1 MSDQFDLSFHPLA
14 ELLPP
19 MQGEELQ
26 LLVDDIALRGLR
38 HAIVLYQ
45 GSILDGRSRYLACKK
60 LDIEPLTVAYTGN
73 DPLGEVVSV
82 NYRRGHKTES
92 QRAMAAAKL
101 ADGAWGGDRR
111 SEFHQVAN
119 LRLDQAAKMFG
130 VSERSISSARV
141 VLEAAKAANPPFP
154 KLASAV
160 ERGRIRVSPAANL
173 SAKPLDFQEGVI
185 DKLDSIPEM
194 KLTEA
199 LRLTHK
205 ERLPAKI
212 AALPDGQYRVI
223 YADPPWRYD
232 DARNTG
238 DHRQSTGALDHYNV
252 EGLEKLKELDV
263 QSIAAP
269 DCVLFCWATFPLFED
284 ALKLVEAWGFTYKTA
299 FVWDKGHGSF
309 GNYHDAEA
317 ELLIVATCGSNIT
330 PDIDKKE
337 KQIQQFARGK
347 HSAKPDEWRQM
358 IDRLYALGP
367 RVILFHRGPCPKGWA
382 VWGAEAA
389 DEEQAA

>member
-1 MSDQFDLSFHPLA
+1 MSEYAFHPLA

-38 HAIVLYQ
+38 HAIILYQ
-45 GSILDGRSRYLACKK
+45 GAILDGRSRYLACKK
-60 LDIEPLTVAYTGN
+60 LGIEPLTAASTSNN
-73 DPLGEVVSV
+73 DETALLEVVSV

-92 QRAMAAAKL
+92 QRAMAAAK
-101 ADGAWGGDRR
+101 
-111 SEFHQVAN
+111 VAN
-119 LRLDQAAKMFG
+119 APEGRPSVTTAIA
-130 VSERSISSARV
+130 V
-141 VLEAAKAANPPFP
+141 VTQDEAAKLFNVSVDSLQRARAVLAAAQASDPPFL

-160 ERGRIRVSPAANL
+160 ERGRVRVSPASNL
-173 SAKPLDFQEGVI
+173 SAKPLDFQEAVI
-185 DKLDSIPEM
+185 DKLDADPDL

-199 LRLTHK
+199 LRQTHK
-205 ERLPAKI
+205 ERLPGKI
-212 AALPDGQYRVI
+212 AALPNGQYRVI
-223 YADPPWRYD
+223 YADPPWRYN

-238 DHRQSTGALDHYNV
+238 DHRQSTGALDHYND
-252 EGLEKLKELDV
+252 ETLEKLKTLDMK
-263 QSIAAP
+263 SIAAP

-284 ALKLVEAWGFTYKTA
+284 ALEVVESWGFTYKTA

-317 ELLIVATCGSNIT
+317 ELLIVATSGSNIT
-330 PDIDKKE
+330 PDVDKKE

-358 IDRLYALGP
+358 IDRLYVLGP

-389 DEEQAA
+389 EGQAV